1 MVVGCPRN
9 LGDMGVNTH
18 KVPPEKGSISQKGG
32 KVILF
37 FGLKI
42 DKHLLSVL
50 LGSRPIHVYIAATC
64 RMTSFGHKPHGLD
77 LFVSPVDQA
86 NKAAEEGPDQGED
99 DEVSEEYEHPPWRLL
114 PGSLE
119 VTPWLPGGYSLAPWR
134 ILLIRLWQQTGQNF
148 SESRRAEEQSEGR
161 EGEMQS
167 ANKEANNVKLLI
179 RFNLVKV
186 KIKFCQ
192 TS

>member
-1 MVVGCPRN
+1 
-9 LGDMGVNTH
+9 
-18 KVPPEKGSISQKGG
+18 
-32 KVILF
+32 
-37 FGLKI
+37 
-42 DKHLLSVL
+42 
-50 LGSRPIHVYIAATC
+50 
-64 RMTSFGHKPHGLD
+64 MTSFGHYPHRLD

-99 DEVSEEYEHPPWRLL
+99 DEVSEEYEHPPWLLGGYSLDPWRLL
-114 PGSLE
+114 LGSLE
-119 VTPWLPGGYSLAPWR
+119 VTPWLLGGSSLSGCGS
-134 ILLIRLWQQTGQNF
+134 RLAKTSPRAGGQR
-148 SESRRAEEQSEGR
+148 SRVKEGR
-161 EGEMQS
+161 GEMQS